1 MLGSKNRVIETL
13 RTVCTRQTGEIAR
26 LKRYVASIQ
35 KINARL
41 ANDIYAQEA
50 ATAAL
55 YARLDRV
62 RAALDDDTTSGWEG
76 V

>member
-13 RTVCTRQTGEIAR
+13 RTVSSRQITEIGR
-26 LKRYVASIQ
+26 LNGYIAAIQ
-35 KINARL
+35 AINERL
-41 ANDIYAQEA
+41 ARDLYAQEEA
-50 ATAAL
+50 NAAL
-55 YARLDRV
+55 YGRLDRV

>member
-13 RTVCTRQTGEIAR
+13 RTVSSRQITEIAR
-26 LKRYVASIQ
+26 LKRYTKAIQ
-35 KINARL
+35 AINARL
-41 ANDIYAQEA
+41 ADDLYAQQQT
-50 ATAAL
+50 TAAL

>member
-13 RTVCTRQTGEIAR
+13 RTVSSRQITEIGR
-26 LKRYVASIQ
+26 LNGYIAAVKA
-35 KINARL
+35 INERL
-41 ANDIYAQEA
+41 ARDLYAQEEA
-50 ATAAL
+50 NAAL

-62 RAALDDDTTSGWEG
+62 RAALDDTTSGWEG